1 MKKFASLL
9 IFTICF
15 LCGVIFAAQ
24 ETNTNDLNILTNIS
38 GNGALEV
45 FETWEMYTRSNNDFI
60 ERKIFVNKSKNEKVE
75 YVSVSAR
82 YPNVSGERQFELYSG
97 ECAGAFL

>member
-24 ETNTNDLNILTNIS
+24 ETSTNDLNILTNIS
-38 GNGALEV
+38 VDGALEV

-60 ERKIFVNKSKNEKVE
+60 ERKIF
-75 YVSVSAR
+75 
-82 YPNVSGERQFELYSG
+82 LYNSDL
-97 ECAGAFL
+97 C